1 MIRNATRWLAREM
14 EQERITLHLDLP
26 PEGMLVHA
34 DRIQIEQVLVNIVQN
49 AIDAI
54 RDAGSERRRYRV
66 RTSQGEDGTAEVLVD
81 DTGIGFAAEVTAR
94 LYEPFF
100 TTKPQGMGMGL
111 AISRTIVELHHGRL
125 SVGPRASG
133 FGATVQLVAAPRF
146 TVGSERAIDMTAV
159 PTVFVVD
166 DNPGVRK
173 SLQAL
178 VEAAGLAVAT
188 YASATEFL
196 EAWDA
201 QRPGCLVL
209 DVRLRGDS
217 GLNLQDELRRRKATL
232 PIIVMT
238 GYADV
243 PTSVRAL
250 KGGAI
255 DFLRKPVPPK
265 QLIARIREA
274 IDIDRRTR
282 DAGAQRAAV
291 TDRIAQ
297 LTPREREV
305 MDLLAVGNSSKA
317 IAAALRISVRTVESH
332 RRTVLRKL
340 GVSSAAQL
348 ARDVARLQ
356 GS

>member
-1 MIRNATRWLAREM
+1 
-14 EQERITLHLDLP
+14 
-26 PEGMLVHA
+26 
-34 DRIQIEQVLVNIVQN
+34 
-49 AIDAI
+49 
-54 RDAGSERRRYRV
+54 
-66 RTSQGEDGTAEVLVD
+66 
-81 DTGIGFAAEVTAR
+81 
-94 LYEPFF
+94 
-100 TTKPQGMGMGL
+100 
-111 AISRTIVELHHGRL
+111 
-125 SVGPRASG
+125 
-133 FGATVQLVAAPRF
+133 
-146 TVGSERAIDMTAV
+146 MTAL

-178 VEAAGLAVAT
+178 VEAEGLAVAT
-188 YASATEFL
+188 YGSAAEFL

-217 GLNLQDELRRRKATL
+217 GLNLQDQLRKRNATL

-274 IDIDRRTR
+274 IDADRRAR
-282 DAGAQRAAV
+282 DAASQRAEVA
-291 TDRIAQ
+291 DRIAQ
-297 LTPREREV
+297 HTPRELEV
-305 MDLLAVGNSSKA
+305 MKLLAVGTAQGDRSS
-317 IAAALRISVRTVESH
+317 AARQRATVESH

-340 GVSSAAQL
+340 GVSRRRSL
-348 ARDVARLQ
+348 ARRLGPDPPAGPWRIGMSRHGPSDRAEPLSL
-356 GS
+356 GSQ

>member
-1 MIRNATRWLAREM
+1 
-14 EQERITLHLDLP
+14 
-26 PEGMLVHA
+26 
-34 DRIQIEQVLVNIVQN
+34 
-49 AIDAI
+49 
-54 RDAGSERRRYRV
+54 
-66 RTSQGEDGTAEVLVD
+66 
-81 DTGIGFAAEVTAR
+81 
-94 LYEPFF
+94 
-100 TTKPQGMGMGL
+100 
-111 AISRTIVELHHGRL
+111 
-125 SVGPRASG
+125 
-133 FGATVQLVAAPRF
+133 
-146 TVGSERAIDMTAV
+146 MTAV

-178 VEAAGLAVAT
+178 VEAEGLAVAT
-188 YASATEFL
+188 YASAAEFL

-217 GLNLQDELRRRKATL
+217 GLNLQDELRRRNATL
-232 PIIVMT
+232 PIIVVT

-274 IDIDRRTR
+274 LDVDRRTR
-282 DAGAQRAAV
+282 DAAVQRAAV
-291 TDRIAQ
+291 AHRIAQ
-297 LTPREREV
+297 LTPREHEV
-305 MDLLAVGNSSKA
+305 MELLAVGSSSKA
-317 IAAALRISVRTVESH
+317 IAAALHISVRTVESH

-348 ARDVARLQ
+348 ARAVARIQLP
-356 GS
+356 

>member
-1 MIRNATRWLAREM
+1 
-14 EQERITLHLDLP
+14 
-26 PEGMLVHA
+26 
-34 DRIQIEQVLVNIVQN
+34 
-49 AIDAI
+49 
-54 RDAGSERRRYRV
+54 V
-66 RTSQGEDGTAEVLVD
+66 R
-81 DTGIGFAAEVTAR
+81 AAVTPR

-100 TTKPQGMGMGL
+100 TTKPQGMGIGL
-111 AISRTIVELHHGRL
+111 VISRTIVELRHGRL
-125 SVGPRASG
+125 SVEPRESG
-133 FGATVQLVAAPRF
+133 LGTTVRLVLP
-146 TVGSERAIDMTAV
+146 VGSVAKVGGGIDMTAV

-166 DNPGVRK
+166 DNPGVRQ

-178 VEAAGLAVAT
+178 VEAEGLAVAT
-188 YASATEFL
+188 YASAAEFL

-201 QRPGCLVL
+201 KRPGCLVL

-217 GLNLQDELRRRKATL
+217 GLNLQDELRRRNATL

-274 IDIDRRTR
+274 IDVDRRTR
-282 DAGAQRAAV
+282 DAAERRAAV

-305 MDLLAVGNSSKA
+305 MELLAVGNSSKA

-348 ARDVARLQ
+348 ARAVARIQLP
-356 GS
+356 